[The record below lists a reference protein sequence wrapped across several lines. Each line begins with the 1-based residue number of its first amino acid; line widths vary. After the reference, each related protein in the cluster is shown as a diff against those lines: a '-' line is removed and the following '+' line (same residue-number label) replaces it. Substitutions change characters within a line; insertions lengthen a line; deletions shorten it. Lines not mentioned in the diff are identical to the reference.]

1 MHALCANFYLIVN
14 IAHSMSRSL
23 TLHSPIIS
31 FLCKKN
37 SMRRERGPAQH
48 PYALRISLNL
58 WYVFLRIRLS
68 QQIPQLIFFVCFYF
82 CFDGPLPNL
91 LKMRKSTKTK
101 SLTLKLHT
109 TRQFHLYF
117 RELSICMHILGIF
130 SQWEITRFL
139 FSLHLLPNIRSYLG
153 NKWWHL
159 KC

>member
-31 FLCKKN
+31 FLWKKQHKQ
-37 SMRRERGPAQH
+37 RERGPAQH
-48 PYALRISLNL
+48 PYAFGISLNL
-58 WYVFLRIRLS
+58 LYIFLRIRLS

-109 TRQFHLYF
+109 TRKFHLYF
-117 RELSICMHILGIF
+117 RELSICI
-130 SQWEITRFL
+130 
-139 FSLHLLPNIRSYLG
+139 Y
-153 NKWWHL
+153 
-159 KC
+159 